1 MIDASIV
8 PRPLMREALDV
19 WDEAYTLGAQHGY
32 RNSQV
37 TVLAPTGTIGF
48 MMDCDT
54 TGIEPDIALVKYKKL
69 VGGGM
74 IKIVNQSVP
83 AALRRMGYNAA
94 QVQDILKYIDEKEMI
109 EGAPHL
115 KDEHIEVFDCAFPP
129 ANGKRSIHYM
139 GHIKMMAAV
148 QPFLSGA
155 ISKTVNMPTD
165 STPEEIAK
173 AYIESWRLGLKAV
186 AVYRDGC
193 KRSQPL
199 STSMPASMDKKQG
212 EPQVV
217 AVPGIGVVEGRPIRR
232 KLPDERQAIT
242 HKFSIAGHEGYITVG
257 MYEDGKPG
265 EVFLVMAKEGS
276 TVSGLMDG
284 FATSLSLAL
293 QYGVPLEAIVDKFS
307 HTRYEPS
314 GFTKNPDIGY
324 AKSITDY
331 IARWMAVKFLGR
343 GRETSNEPTL
353 APATTSE
360 TSRPAALEA
369 SARPAPAPAGPA
381 PSNQSQVAFK
391 VQADAPPCHEC
402 GSLMVRN
409 GACYRCANC
418 GATSGCS

>member
-1 MIDASIV
+1 MPSS
-8 PRPLMREALDV
+8 
-19 WDEAYTLGAQHGY
+19 T
-32 RNSQV
+32 
-37 TVLAPTGTIGF
+37 
-48 MMDCDT
+48 
-54 TGIEPDIALVKYKKL
+54 
-69 VGGGM
+69 
-74 IKIVNQSVP
+74 
-83 AALRRMGYNAA
+83 
-94 QVQDILKYIDEKEMI
+94 EK
-109 EGAPHL
+109 
-115 KDEHIEVFDCAFPP
+115 
-129 ANGKRSIHYM
+129 
-139 GHIKMMAAV
+139 
-148 QPFLSGA
+148 
-155 ISKTVNMPTD
+155 KTVD
-165 STPEEIAK
+165 A
-173 AYIESWRLGLKAV
+173 
-186 AVYRDGC
+186 
-193 KRSQPL
+193 
-199 STSMPASMDKKQG
+199 
-212 EPQVV
+212 QVV

-343 GRETSNEPTL
+343 TREDGEDSHLVPT
-353 APATTSE
+353 TTSE
-360 TSRPAALEA
+360 TPRPVVLSAAK
-369 SARPAPAPAGPA
+369 SVGSPVPPN
-381 PSNQSQVAFK
+381 PSSQTWVAFK

>member
-1 MIDASIV
+1 
-8 PRPLMREALDV
+8 
-19 WDEAYTLGAQHGY
+19 
-32 RNSQV
+32 
-37 TVLAPTGTIGF
+37 
-48 MMDCDT
+48 
-54 TGIEPDIALVKYKKL
+54 
-69 VGGGM
+69 
-74 IKIVNQSVP
+74 
-83 AALRRMGYNAA
+83 
-94 QVQDILKYIDEKEMI
+94 
-109 EGAPHL
+109 
-115 KDEHIEVFDCAFPP
+115 
-129 ANGKRSIHYM
+129 
-139 GHIKMMAAV
+139 
-148 QPFLSGA
+148 
-155 ISKTVNMPTD
+155 MPTD

-199 STSMPASMDKKQG
+199 STSMPASTEKKTADA
-212 EPQVV
+212 QVV
-217 AVPGIGVVEGRPIRR
+217 AVPGIGVVEGHPIRR

-343 GRETSNEPTL
+343 TREDSGE
-353 APATTSE
+353 AAVIPATTSE
-360 TSRPAALEA
+360 TPRPVAIAAA
-369 SARPAPAPAGPA
+369 VRSPGHPVVPG
-381 PSNQSQVAFK
+381 SGNQTPVAFK

>member
-1 MIDASIV
+1 
-8 PRPLMREALDV
+8 
-19 WDEAYTLGAQHGY
+19 
-32 RNSQV
+32 
-37 TVLAPTGTIGF
+37 
-48 MMDCDT
+48 
-54 TGIEPDIALVKYKKL
+54 
-69 VGGGM
+69 
-74 IKIVNQSVP
+74 
-83 AALRRMGYNAA
+83 
-94 QVQDILKYIDEKEMI
+94 
-109 EGAPHL
+109 
-115 KDEHIEVFDCAFPP
+115 
-129 ANGKRSIHYM
+129 M

-199 STSMPASMDKKQG
+199 STSMPASMDKKHG

-293 QYGVPLEAIVDKFS
+293 QYGVPLEALVDKFS

-314 GFTKNPDIGY
+314 GFTKNPDIPY

-331 IARWMAVKFLGR
+331 ISRFPPPSRPPRPGAGGRRPRGESLRPLAPVASVPRRGPGPGR
-343 GRETSNEPTL
+343 GPAVRLGHLPQPDRRPPPPQRPPFCPPPEPPPPVFPPPPL
-353 APATTSE
+353 RLDVGLLLGAAPW
-360 TSRPAALEA
+360 R
-369 SARPAPAPAGPA
+369 
-381 PSNQSQVAFK
+381 
-391 VQADAPPCHEC
+391 
-402 GSLMVRN
+402 
-409 GACYRCANC
+409 
-418 GATSGCS
+418 

>member
-1 MIDASIV
+1 
-8 PRPLMREALDV
+8 
-19 WDEAYTLGAQHGY
+19 
-32 RNSQV
+32 
-37 TVLAPTGTIGF
+37 
-48 MMDCDT
+48 
-54 TGIEPDIALVKYKKL
+54 
-69 VGGGM
+69 
-74 IKIVNQSVP
+74 
-83 AALRRMGYNAA
+83 
-94 QVQDILKYIDEKEMI
+94 
-109 EGAPHL
+109 
-115 KDEHIEVFDCAFPP
+115 
-129 ANGKRSIHYM
+129 M

-155 ISKTVNMPTD
+155 ISKTVNMPND

-199 STSMPASMDKKQG
+199 STSMPATEAES
-212 EPQVV
+212 QVV

-242 HKFSIAGHEGYITVG
+242 HKFAIAGHEGYITVG

-343 GRETSNEPTL
+343 TREDGREPVSPS
-353 APATTSE
+353 TTTE
-360 TSRPAALEA
+360 M
-369 SARPAPAPAGPA
+369 ARPVAISEPSAKPAPVAA
-381 PSNQSQVAFK
+381 SQAQVTFK

>member
-1 MIDASIV
+1 V
-8 PRPLMREALDV
+8 V
-19 WDEAYTLGAQHGY
+19 
-32 RNSQV
+32 
-37 TVLAPTGTIGF
+37 
-48 MMDCDT
+48 
-54 TGIEPDIALVKYKKL
+54 
-69 VGGGM
+69 
-74 IKIVNQSVP
+74 
-83 AALRRMGYNAA
+83 LRRLGYNAA
-94 QVQDILKYIDEKEMI
+94 QVQDILKYIDEKETI

-115 KDEHIEVFDCAFPP
+115 KDEHIEIFDCAFPP

-199 STSMPASMDKKQG
+199 STSMPASTEKKTADA
-212 EPQVV
+212 QVV
-217 AVPGIGVVEGRPIRR
+217 AVPGIGVVEGHPIRR

-343 GRETSNEPTL
+343 TREDSGE
-353 APATTSE
+353 AAVIPATTSE
-360 TSRPAALEA
+360 TPRPVAIAAA
-369 SARPAPAPAGPA
+369 VRSPGHPVVPG
-381 PSNQSQVAFK
+381 SGNQTPVAFK

>member
-1 MIDASIV
+1 
-8 PRPLMREALDV
+8 
-19 WDEAYTLGAQHGY
+19 
-32 RNSQV
+32 
-37 TVLAPTGTIGF
+37 
-48 MMDCDT
+48 
-54 TGIEPDIALVKYKKL
+54 
-69 VGGGM
+69 
-74 IKIVNQSVP
+74 
-83 AALRRMGYNAA
+83 
-94 QVQDILKYIDEKEMI
+94 
-109 EGAPHL
+109 
-115 KDEHIEVFDCAFPP
+115 
-129 ANGKRSIHYM
+129 M

-165 STPEEIAK
+165 STPEEISK
-173 AYIESWRLGLKAV
+173 AYIESWRMGLKAV

-199 STSMPASMDKKQG
+199 STSMPSSPLSSKETKADT
-212 EPQVV
+212 QVV

-242 HKFSIAGHEGYITVG
+242 HKFAIAGHEGYITVG

-314 GFTKNPDIGY
+314 GFTKNPEIGY

-331 IARWMAVKFLGR
+331 IARWLAVKFLGR
-343 GRETSNEPTL
+343 TREDGRETAALPT
-353 APATTSE
+353 ATSE
-360 TSRPAALEA
+360 TPRLVAVAVEA
-369 SARPAPAPAGPA
+369 KPKASG
-381 PSNQSQVAFK
+381 NFGQGMVAFK